1 MGKGSLRGS
10 GRAGCAVQ
18 GAVIPYSHFP
28 TVPVCWSMALWAPR
42 LKSILPLAIC
52 WSRGTSTDVS
62 QDRDCKSPGSSSS
75 LSWDGSEAR
84 SLQSSRAGYQ
94 GAGMRLQH
102 PWKEMA
108 GMPKLLQLSGKSPG
122 WNSVSKSRCALRFH
136 SWLLTPLYLLLC
148 SFVLFET
155 FWFRKPLVELLWG
168 KKAQEPSRE
177 TAWK

>member
-94 GAGMRLQH
+94 GAGMGLQH
-102 PWKEMA
+102 PWEEMA
-108 GMPKLLQLSGKSPG
+108 WDAKAPAAQ
-122 WNSVSKSRCALRFH
+122 WEKSRLEFCIQIQMCPSISQLVTD
-136 SWLLTPLYLLLC
+136 TPLPALVFLC
-148 SFVLFET
+148 PV
-155 FWFRKPLVELLWG
+155 
-168 KKAQEPSRE
+168 
-177 TAWK
+177 